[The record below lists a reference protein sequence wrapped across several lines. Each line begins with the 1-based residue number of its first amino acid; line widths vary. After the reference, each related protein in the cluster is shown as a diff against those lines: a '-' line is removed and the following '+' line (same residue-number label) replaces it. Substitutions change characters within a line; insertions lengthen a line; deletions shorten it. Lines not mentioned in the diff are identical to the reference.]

1 VAGRGDSPA
10 RTCSTLAVVIL
21 RDPAHRLDP
30 RVRRLWALE
39 LLLVGAGAA
48 VGVAVATTVLA
59 SAGATSGAL
68 VVGVVGGFAVV
79 VGGTVG
85 VLVAPGVAFN
95 RFGYEVTD
103 LGLYV
108 ASGIVWRRW
117 QVVPHARVQT
127 VDTTSG
133 PLQRLCGVV
142 SVAVTT
148 ASAEGGTEVPGL
160 DPRVADALV
169 VELSQR
175 AGIEEGT

>member
-1 VAGRGDSPA
+1 
-10 RTCSTLAVVIL
+10 VIL
-21 RDPAHRLDP
+21 RDPAQRLDP

-39 LLLVGAGAA
+39 LLFVA
-48 VGVAVATTVLA
+48 VGLAVAVAVVSTVLVQT
-59 SAGATSGAL
+59 GATIAAA
-68 VVGVVGGFAVV
+68 VVGVVGGLVVV
-79 VGGTVG
+79 VGGIAG
-85 VLVAPGVAFN
+85 VLVAPGVAYD

-127 VDTTSG
+127 VDTRSG
-133 PLQRLCGVV
+133 PLQRLFGVV

-160 DPRVADALV
+160 DPQVADTLV
-169 VELSQR
+169 TELARR

>member
-1 VAGRGDSPA
+1 
-10 RTCSTLAVVIL
+10 VIL
-21 RDPAHRLDP
+21 RDPAQRLDP

-39 LLLVGAGAA
+39 LLLVAVGIA
-48 VGVAVATTVLA
+48 VGVAVATTLLA
-59 SAGATSGAL
+59 RADATTAAA
-68 VVGVVGGFAVV
+68 VVGVVGGLTVV
-79 VGGTVG
+79 AGGAAG

-127 VDTTSG
+127 VDTRSG
-133 PLQRLCGVV
+133 PLQRLFGVV

-148 ASAEGGTEVPGL
+148 ASAAGGTEVPGL
-160 DPRVADALV
+160 DPRVADTLV
-169 VELSQR
+169 AELARR